1 LLAEGNR
8 PMTRRLKAPQRRA
21 RRVARRNRDAEPRF
35 DLLAVAARSADR
47 SELPLR
53 RWPGTDLAFID
64 AILEA
69 HNVPMPLAKRLG
81 AAAASLPLGSLLAE
95 RLSAALA
102 DQLHFA
108 PLEELMR
115 RPALLLVGPPGVGK
129 TTMAAKLAAQLGEP
143 NAMLV
148 SADTARPG
156 GIAQI
161 EEYAGVLG
169 LPVKAVTDAADLRQ
183 TLAAAARHAIIDTP
197 GIAPGDT
204 GARDRIAAIVAA
216 SDVAPL
222 LVLGAD
228 CAAEEA
234 SAVIDFFAPLRPETL
249 LPTRFD
255 FVRRLGGILAAAD
268 AGRLALRAAGTTPHF
283 AYGLSPLTP
292 AAMARHL
299 IDGAL
304 QKRRS
309 CLPAA

>member
-1 LLAEGNR
+1 
-8 PMTRRLKAPQRRA
+8 MTRRLKAPQRRA

-69 HNVPMPLAKRLG
+69 HNVPIPLAKRLG

-143 NAMLV
+143 SAMLV

-204 GARDRIAAIVAA
+204 EARERIAAIVDAG
-216 SDVAPL
+216 DVAPL

-304 QKRRS
+304 QERRS
-309 CLPAA
+309 YLPAA

>member
-1 LLAEGNR
+1 
-8 PMTRRLKAPQRRA
+8 MTRRLKAPQRRA
-21 RRVARRNRDAEPRF
+21 RRVARRNRDVEPYF

-53 RWPGTDLAFID
+53 RWPGTDLAFLE

-81 AAAASLPLGSLLAE
+81 GAAASLPLGSLLAE
-95 RLSAALA
+95 RLTAALA

-115 RPALLLVGPPGVGK
+115 RPALMLVGPPGVGK

-169 LPVKAVTDAADLRQ
+169 LPMKAARDADDLRR
-183 TLAAAARHAIIDTP
+183 TLAATARRAIIDTP
-197 GIAPGDT
+197 GIAPGDAA
-204 GARDRIAAIVAA
+204 ARECVAELAAA
-216 SDVAPL
+216 SGAAPL

-234 SAVIDFFAPLRPETL
+234 SAVIEFFAPLRPETL

-304 QKRRS
+304 QERRS
-309 CLPAA
+309 FLPAA

>member
-1 LLAEGNR
+1 
-8 PMTRRLKAPQRRA
+8 MTRRLKAPQRRA

-69 HNVPMPLAKRLG
+69 HNVPIRLAKRLG
-81 AAAASLPLGSLLAE
+81 AAAARLSLGSLLAE

-102 DQLHFA
+102 DQIHFA

-169 LPVKAVTDAADLRQ
+169 LAVNAVTGAEELRQ
-183 TLAAAARHAIIDTP
+183 TLAAAARRVIIDTP

-204 GARDRIAAIVAA
+204 VARERIGAMIAA
-216 SDVAPL
+216 SDVSPL

-304 QKRRS
+304 EERRNY
-309 CLPAA
+309 LPAA

>member
-1 LLAEGNR
+1 
-8 PMTRRLKAPQRRA
+8 MTRRLKAPQRRA
-21 RRVARRNRDAEPRF
+21 RRVARRNRDVEPRF
-35 DLLAVAARSADR
+35 DLLAVAARGADR

-53 RWPGTDLAFID
+53 RWPGTDLAFLE

-69 HNVPMPLAKRLG
+69 HNVPMALAKRLSG
-81 AAAASLPLGSLLAE
+81 AAASLPLGSLLAD

-102 DQLHFA
+102 DQIHFA

-161 EEYAGVLG
+161 EEYAAVLG
-169 LPVKAVTDAADLRQ
+169 LPVKTVTDADELQQ
-183 TLAAAARHAIIDTP
+183 TLAAAKRHVIIDTP
-197 GIAPGDT
+197 GIAPGDAA
-204 GARDRIAAIVAA
+204 ARERIAAIVAA

-234 SAVIDFFAPLRPETL
+234 SAVVAFFAPLRPETL

-283 AYGLSPLTP
+283 AYGLSPLTS

-304 QKRRS
+304 QERRS
-309 CLPAA
+309 YLPAA

>member
-1 LLAEGNR
+1 
-8 PMTRRLKAPQRRA
+8 MSRRLKAPQRRA
-21 RRVARRNRDAEPRF
+21 RRVARRSREAEPRF

-53 RWPGTDLAFID
+53 RWPGTDLAFLE

-69 HNVPMPLAKRLG
+69 HNVPAPLAKRLR
-81 AAAASLPLGSLLAE
+81 AAAESLPLGSLLID
-95 RLSAALA
+95 RLTAALA
-102 DQLHFA
+102 DQVHFA
-108 PLEELMR
+108 PLKDLLR

-143 NAMLV
+143 QAKLI
-148 SADTARPG
+148 SADTTRPG
-156 GIAQI
+156 GVAQI

-169 LPVKAVTDAADLRQ
+169 LPVIAAADPDELRRAMIASN
-183 TLAAAARHAIIDTP
+183 LRRAIIDTP
-197 GIAPGDT
+197 GIAPGDED
-204 GARDRIAAIVAA
+204 ARDRIAAVIAA
-216 SDVAPL
+216 SDAAPV

-234 SAVIDFFAPLRPETL
+234 GTVIEFFAPLRADTL

-283 AYGLSPLTP
+283 AYGLSTLTP

-304 QKRRS
+304 HERRS
-309 CLPAA
+309 YLPAA

>member
-1 LLAEGNR
+1 
-8 PMTRRLKAPQRRA
+8 M
-21 RRVARRNRDAEPRF
+21 V
-35 DLLAVAARSADR
+35 
-47 SELPLR
+47 
-53 RWPGTDLAFID
+53 
-64 AILEA
+64 
-69 HNVPMPLAKRLG
+69 
-81 AAAASLPLGSLLAE
+81 
-95 RLSAALA
+95 
-102 DQLHFA
+102 
-108 PLEELMR
+108 
-115 RPALLLVGPPGVGK
+115 
-129 TTMAAKLAAQLGEP
+129 AKLAAQLGEP
-143 NAMLV
+143 SAMLV

-169 LPVKAVTDAADLRQ
+169 LPVNAVTDAEELRQ
-183 TLAAAARHAIIDTP
+183 TLAAAARRVIIDTP

-204 GARDRIAAIVAA
+204 AAREHIAAMIAA
-216 SDVAPL
+216 SDVSPL

-268 AGRLALRAAGTTPHF
+268 AGRLALRAVGTTPHF

-304 QKRRS
+304 EERRNY
-309 CLPAA
+309 LPAA

>member
-1 LLAEGNR
+1 
-8 PMTRRLKAPQRRA
+8 MTRRLKAPQRRA
-21 RRVARRNRDAEPRF
+21 RRVARRNRAVEPDF

-53 RWPGTDLAFID
+53 RWPGTDLAFLE

-69 HNVPMPLAKRLG
+69 HNVPMQLAKRLG
-81 AAAASLPLGSLLAE
+81 GAAANLPLGSLLAE

-102 DQLHFA
+102 DQIHFA

-115 RPALLLVGPPGVGK
+115 RPALTLVGPPGVGK

-156 GIAQI
+156 GIVQI

-169 LPVKAVTDAADLRQ
+169 LPVKAVRDADDLRQ
-183 TLAAAARHAIIDTP
+183 TLTAAARRVIIDTP

-204 GARDRIAAIVAA
+204 AAREGVAHIVAA
-216 SDVAPL
+216 SGAAPL

-234 SAVIDFFAPLRPETL
+234 SAVIEFFAPLRPETL

-268 AGRLALRAAGTTPHF
+268 AGRLALRGAGTTPQF

-304 QKRRS
+304 QERRS
-309 CLPAA
+309 YLPAA

>member
-1 LLAEGNR
+1 MGCRDLLAEGDR

-53 RWPGTDLAFID
+53 RWPGTDLAFLE

-69 HNVPMPLAKRLG
+69 HNVPMPLAKRLAG
-81 AAAASLPLGSLLAE
+81 AAATLPLGSLVAD

-102 DQLHFA
+102 DQIHFA

-115 RPALLLVGPPGVGK
+115 RPALLLVGPPGAGK
-129 TTMAAKLAAQLGEP
+129 TTMAAKLAAQLGQP
-143 NAMLV
+143 NAILV
-148 SADTARPG
+148 SADTERPG

-169 LPVKAVTDAADLRQ
+169 LPVRAVTDGDELRR
-183 TLAAAARHAIIDTP
+183 TLAAAARHAIIDTA

-204 GARDRIAAIVAA
+204 AARERLGEIVAA
-216 SDVAPL
+216 SGTAPL

-234 SAVIDFFAPLRPETL
+234 NALIDFFAPLRPET
-249 LPTRFD
+249 
-255 FVRRLGGILAAAD
+255 
-268 AGRLALRAAGTTPHF
+268 
-283 AYGLSPLTP
+283 
-292 AAMARHL
+292 
-299 IDGAL
+299 
-304 QKRRS
+304 
-309 CLPAA
+309 

>member
-1 LLAEGNR
+1 
-8 PMTRRLKAPQRRA
+8 MTRRLKAPQRRA
-21 RRVARRNRDAEPRF
+21 RRVARRNRDVEPAF

-53 RWPGTDLAFID
+53 RWPGTDLAFLE

-81 AAAASLPLGSLLAE
+81 GAAANLPLGSLLAE

-102 DQLHFA
+102 DQIHFA

-115 RPALLLVGPPGVGK
+115 RPALTLVGPPGAGK

-148 SADTARPG
+148 SADSARPG
-156 GIAQI
+156 GIVQI

-169 LPVKAVTDAADLRQ
+169 LPVKAVRDADDLRQ
-183 TLAAAARHAIIDTP
+183 TLTAAARRVIIDTP

-204 GARDRIAAIVAA
+204 AAREDVADIVAA
-216 SDVAPL
+216 SGAAPL

-234 SAVIDFFAPLRPETL
+234 SAVIEFFAPLRPETL

-268 AGRLALRAAGTTPHF
+268 AGRLALRAAGTTPQF

-292 AAMARHL
+292 AAMARQL

-304 QKRRS
+304 QERRS
-309 CLPAA
+309 YLPAA